1 MNGETHYEV
10 VFDRN
15 GSHRVWF
22 SDAVR
27 EDLPASIARDVR
39 MTITRPNAPAEVLDL
54 AIDDAGESWVA
65 RGKHVDGENVMVKV
79 TYALRGAPHEVDIPF
94 VITPN

>member
-15 GSHRVWF
+15 GSHRVWL

-39 MTITRPNAPAEVLDL
+39 MTITRPNAPVEILDL

-65 RGKHVDGENVMVKV
+65 RGKPVDGENVMVKLS
-79 TYALRGAPHEVDIPF
+79 YALRGAPHEVEIPF